1 MSIKAFEFEG
11 LRLRSKVPI
20 PFVEENSYLPERV
33 YIEGYFPVGTICK
46 LQMPICSKKLNPF
59 NEQTNDYCHAV
70 SLLYDSR
77 ENDSSVDQ
85 EPYTVIFHVDLSA
98 LFLLFDPID
107 EDNHVIP
114 L

>member
-33 YIEGYFPVGTICK
+33 YIEGYW
-46 LQMPICSKKLNPF
+46 QMEHPDFSVR
-59 NEQTNDYCHAV
+59 TV

-77 ENDSSVDQ
+77 ENDSSADQ